1 MDQDKALKIVKEQL
15 TEKRYEHTLGV
26 MKTAIEL
33 AENNDVDVK
42 KAELSAIFHDYAKFR
57 PKEEMASIIVE
68 QNMPTQLLQYHHELW
83 HAPVGSYLVK
93 TEVGITDVDI
103 LQAIRFHTTGNK
115 NMTKLDKIIF
125 LADYIEPGRHFPGVD
140 QVREVAAKNLDEA
153 VIMALKNTIKFLLD
167 KNQMIYPDTLE
178 TYNSLIKQSQYL
190 RRNVSE

>member
-1 MDQDKALKIVKEQL
+1 MDQDKALEIVKEQL

-26 MKTAIEL
+26 METALQL
-33 AENNDVDVK
+33 AKNNSVDEK

-57 PKEEMASIIVE
+57 PKEEMERIIIE
-68 QNMPTQLLQYHHELW
+68 QNMPRQLLQYHHELW
-83 HAPVGSYLVK
+83 HAPVGAYLVK
-93 TEVGITDVDI
+93 TEAGITDEDV

-125 LADYIEPGRHFPGVD
+125 LADYIEPGRRFPGVD
-140 QVREVAAKNLDEA
+140 EVREVAAKNLNEA

-178 TYNSLIKQSQYL
+178 TYNSLIKQT
-190 RRNVSE
+190 